1 MLALCRFL
9 VFSASFLLLSVAARA
24 QWEVE
29 ADPTAYALRGF
40 SVHVGRPILNGRSRL
55 QFGAFGAETPQWMH
69 GNDGF
74 TENSR
79 GVTLKLDYF
88 PKHRSSGLFFGAD
101 SNYARVR
108 YELRQTHERTHR
120 NLGGLGPRA
129 GYRFNVGE
137 HFSSLPG
144 FQSIISSM
152 SRSSPFPRRRSTRAG
167 TASSPQYILGGG
179 SRNRPSGIA
188 RALLAPELKVT
199 EALKYE

>member
-137 HFSSLPG
+137 HFYITPWVSVDYQ
-144 FQSIISSM
+144 FNVKVVTISAKTFHEGRYSV
-152 SRSSPFPRRRSTRAG
+152 FPAVH
-167 TASSPQYILGGG
+167 LGW
-179 SRNRPSGIA
+179 RF
-188 RALLAPELKVT
+188 
-199 EALKYE
+199 